1 MSDVINH
8 LEPPF
13 LELGFYFSYISEQEA
28 FAYLVE
34 ELLKNGSTFSGKAQI
49 QRQLVADNISSSKPK
64 KNIDFEVAN
73 LDLTELKNALL
84 SKDVYVSQVAL
95 EGAIGIAQ
103 SASEVVKYGI
113 FYTETSPIDNRPIIL
128 VTEGEMFSGPEILRQ
143 SYGEEQIRQTGQKV
157 YQRFKHLVQQ
167 LNPDYASITIEYG
180 LECPTDLKKDLRTL
194 AFYDFF
200 ASRRFFDEANLE
212 TIQRLFEDTYQ
223 EELVNGIYFS

>member
-1 MSDVINH
+1 MSNVINH

-13 LELGFYFSYISEQEA
+13 LEQGFYFSYLSDQEA

-49 QRQLVADNISSSKPK
+49 QRKLVADNISSSKLK
-64 KNIDFEVAN
+64 KNSDFELAN

-84 SKDVYVSQVAL
+84 SEDIYVSQVAL
-95 EGAIGIAQ
+95 EGAIGIAR
-103 SASEVVKYGI
+103 SASEVVKYEI
-113 FYTETSPIDNRPIIL
+113 FSTETSLIDNRPIIVL
-128 VTEGEMFSGPEILRQ
+128 TEGEMFSGPEILRQ
-143 SYGEEQIRQTGQKV
+143 SYGEEKIRQVGQKV

-167 LNPDYASITIEYG
+167 LDPDYASITIEYS

-200 ASRRFFDEANLE
+200 ASCRFFDKANLE
-212 TIQRLFEDTYQ
+212 AIQYL
-223 EELVNGIYFS
+223 